1 MTTTYFKKSHI
12 KKLTKIESKKNDDGD
27 KNNDVINSDKKEVD
41 TKNISLNN
49 SNDGKVV
56 EEFSMNPFSS
66 DKKSNSN
73 SDDKPKKTEKEND
86 PMSNVFSSS
95 DKSDPTSPTG
105 PTSPTSTTE
114 SNTAKSARQQ
124 LNSDSFIIFGLHALL
139 CVLLAYIWGFLA
151 TNYLYLS
158 TEPKSN
164 LDYILPVEEYKL
176 PYTNDP
182 DSKSWYTY
190 GFPYGLSDRNISKE
204 DPEGSR
210 ANIKRRQGITHYLW
224 LSKTG
229 EENNRTG
236 NYGNSF
242 SGALFQYLFAAIYGG
257 LGKGGRGGIRT
268 LLSIISVVT
277 KDEEKDTWSLIKDS
291 FARKAAVF
299 ILFPFIALNYLI
311 PGIAIWTSITTYV
324 YGILQDH
331 IWWGLVFT
339 FTIGIIIAMAN
350 GVYMGIQGFYVFF
363 LYPWLNNRGETGK
376 WKDIF
381 NSLKT
386 YMLFAFYFLI
396 TFYAYEDLGNAGGAG
411 IMVIIA
417 ASIIMQWSKDS
428 ENKNS

>member
-1 MTTTYFKKSHI
+1 MTTTYFKNSYI
-12 KKLTKIESKKNDDGD
+12 KKLTKKGSKKKDADD
-27 KNNDVINSDKKEVD
+27 KSNDKKEVD
-41 TKNISLNN
+41 
-49 SNDGKVV
+49 KVV
-56 EEFSMNPFSS
+56 ENFSMNPFSS

-182 DSKSWYTY
+182 DSKSWYKY
-190 GFPYGLSDRNISKE
+190 GFPYALGPGRNIIKE
-204 DPEGSR
+204 DYANSR
-210 ANIKRRQGITHYLW
+210 ALIQRKQGITHYAW

-242 SGALFQYLFAAIYGG
+242 SGALFQYLFAAVYGG
-257 LGKGGRGGIRT
+257 LGKGGRGLMRT

-277 KDEEKDTWSLIKDS
+277 KNEDQDSWSLIKDS
-291 FARKAAVF
+291 FSRKAAVF
-299 ILFPFIALNYLI
+299 ILFPFIALYYLI
-311 PGIAIWTSITTYV
+311 PGIAIWSIINTYI

-339 FTIGIIIAMAN
+339 FTIGIVLAIGN
-350 GVYMGIQGFYVFF
+350 GIYMGIQAFYVFF
-363 LYPWLNNRGETGK
+363 LYPWLNNRGQSGK

-386 YMLFAFYFLI
+386 YMLFAFYLLI
-396 TFYAYEDLGNAGGAG
+396 TFYAYEDLGSAGGAG
-411 IMVIIA
+411 IMFIIV

-428 ENKNS
+428 ENKDSQNK

>member
-12 KKLTKIESKKNDDGD
+12 EKLTKKGSKKKDADD
-27 KNNDVINSDKKEVD
+27 KSNDKKEVD
-41 TKNISLNN
+41 NENTSLNDV
-49 SNDGKVV
+49 NDDKVV
-56 EEFSMNPFSS
+56 ENFSMNPFSS
-66 DKKSNSN
+66 DKKSKSNSN
-73 SDDKPKKTEKEND
+73 DKPKKTEKEND

-95 DKSDPTSPTG
+95 DKSG
-105 PTSPTSTTE
+105 PTSATSTTE

-139 CVLLAYIWGFLA
+139 CVLVAYVWGFLA

-182 DSKSWYTY
+182 ASKSWYTY
-190 GFPYGLSDRNISKE
+190 GFPYNLSDRNISSE
-204 DPEGSR
+204 DPEVSR
-210 ANIKRRQGITHYLW
+210 ANIKKRQGITHYLW

-242 SGALFQYLFAAIYGG
+242 SGALFQYLFAAVYGG
-257 LGKGGRGGIRT
+257 LGKGGRGLIRT

-277 KDEEKDTWSLIKDS
+277 KDEDKDSWSLIKDS

-311 PGIAIWTSITTYV
+311 PGISIWTSITTYV

-339 FTIGIIIAMAN
+339 FTIGIGIAMAN
-350 GVYMGIQGFYVFF
+350 GVYMGIQAFYVFL
-363 LYPWLNNRGETGK
+363 LYPWLNNRGQTGK

-381 NSLKT
+381 NSLKS
-386 YMLFAFYFLI
+386 YMLFAFYLLI
-396 TFYAYEDLGNAGGAG
+396 TFYGYQDLGSAGGAG
-411 IMVIIA
+411 IMFIIV

-428 ENKNS
+428 QNK